1 MSITALH
8 SAATGMKAMDTQLSV
23 IANNLANSNTTAFKS
38 SRVNFEDLFYE
49 ARRQP
54 GAINSLGNR
63 TSTGLFVGLGVKES
77 NTQFDLQNGSL
88 ENTGNP
94 LDIAISGEGFFKVR
108 TYDGIGGGEAYC
120 RAGNFLINNEGNLVL
135 GTLDGP
141 LLEPAINLP
150 QGVDLNSVTIQSDGR
165 ITVLVDGVQE
175 EVGQI
180 ELYRFPNPQ
189 GMRLMGGNL
198 LVETEASGTAT
209 AGNPADPGYGSLN
222 QRYLEASN
230 VDPVRELVN
239 MIRVQRNYEMNSQ
252 SIRAADQNMQVVSQ
266 LRR

>member
-1 MSITALH
+1 MSITSLH

-23 IANNLANSNTTAFKS
+23 IANNLANSNTTAFKT

-49 ARRQP
+49 ERRQP
-54 GAINSLGNR
+54 GAINNLGNR

-77 NTQFDLQNGSL
+77 NTQFDMRNGSL
-88 ENTGNP
+88 ENTGNS
-94 LDIAISGEGFFKVR
+94 LDIGISGEGFFKVR
-108 TYDGIGGGEAYC
+108 TYDGIGGGEAYS
-120 RAGNFLINNEGNLVL
+120 RAGNFLINNEGNVVL

-141 LLEPAINLP
+141 ILEPAINLP

-165 ITVLVDGVQE
+165 ITVLVDGIQE

-180 ELYRFPNPQ
+180 ELYRFPNAQ
-189 GMRLMGGNL
+189 GLRLMGGNL
-198 LVETEASGTAT
+198 LVETEASGSPT

-239 MIRVQRNYEMNSQ
+239 MIRTQRTFELNSQ
-252 SIRAADQNMQVVSQ
+252 VIRAADQNMQVVTQ